1 MKPTTETPHADDVGD
16 AAIDWFVKLRAG
28 LSSNE
33 EKAAFER
40 WLAEDAENAAAFE
53 EVLRMFGHL
62 AGMSPSRRGRRARR
76 GRSRRLT
83 ARVAA
88 LAAAL
93 AILLSLGDVATRIR
107 ADHYAGVGERKVVT
121 LDDGSRAQLDSGSS
135 IAVHYSGAE
144 RRVTLLSGE
153 VWFDVARDPARPFVV
168 EAGAGSVTALGTAFD
183 VALSGSGAR
192 VTVNEHRVLIMSG
205 GASVVVEEGQQSVYE
220 RDAAARAP
228 EAVDVDAATA
238 WRQGKLIVTK
248 QPLRDVLAA
257 VGRYHRGI
265 IYCVDPSVCARR
277 VSGVFGVDDM
287 RQLVNEVEISLDLR
301 AIRLTDYV
309 TLLY

>member
-1 MKPTTETPHADDVGD
+1 M
-16 AAIDWFVKLRAG
+16 
-28 LSSNE
+28 
-33 EKAAFER
+33 
-40 WLAEDAENAAAFE
+40 
-53 EVLRMFGHL
+53 
-62 AGMSPSRRGRRARR
+62 
-76 GRSRRLT
+76 
-83 ARVAA
+83 
-88 LAAAL
+88 
-93 AILLSLGDVATRIR
+93 
-107 ADHYAGVGERKVVT
+107 
-121 LDDGSRAQLDSGSS
+121 
-135 IAVHYSGAE
+135 
-144 RRVTLLSGE
+144 TLLSGE